1 MIEINILEE
10 PIFLIL
16 NNYEMYN
23 LGEEKSELVAENC
36 IVKLIGFACDKKRI
50 NDLFIVYIEF
60 NNKIMC
66 INIYNLFNHFFKFK
80 DINLKYIGNKSFNIK
95 LLEKSFKY
103 LIDDVRISEYKKVDS
118 FFERTYGS
126 KKIFDEFKNMEL
138 VK

>member
-16 NNYEMYN
+16 NDYEMYN
-23 LGEEKSELVAENC
+23 LGEGKSELIARND

-50 NDLFIVYIEF
+50 NNLFIVYIEF

-66 INIYNLFNHFFKFK
+66 INVYSLFNHLFKFE
-80 DINLKYIGNKSFNIK
+80 DINLKYIGNKSFMLK
-95 LLEKSFKY
+95 LLEKSFRY
-103 LIDDVRISEYKKVDS
+103 LIDNVYISEYNEVDS
-118 FFERTYGS
+118 FFERTYSS
-126 KKIFDEFKNMEL
+126 KKIFDELKNMEL

>member
-1 MIEINILEE
+1 
-10 PIFLIL
+10 
-16 NNYEMYN
+16 MYN
-23 LGEEKSELVAENC
+23 LGEGKSELIAENC
-36 IVKLIGFACDKKRI
+36 IVKLIGFVCDKKRI

-103 LIDDVRISEYKKVDS
+103 LIDNVRISKYKKVDS
-118 FFERTYGS
+118 FFERTYSS